1 MTQISKNIL
10 LVSGSGRNVGKTN
23 FLCEVIAQN
32 ANRNVVAVKITPHF
46 HEPTAGLVS
55 VAVSE
60 NYRIFQETDTT
71 SGKDSSLFLR
81 SGAAKVFYI
90 QTTDI
95 HLEEAFSITLKQVNP
110 DQPIVTESAA
120 LRRYISPGLYVFIQ
134 KEQEEV
140 KSSAL
145 EMKKLADV
153 IVYSDGEQYSL
164 NPKSILYNQTWKIND
179 IA

>member
-1 MTQISKNIL
+1 MTQIFKNIL

-23 FLCEVIAQN
+23 FIREVIAQN
-32 ANRNVVAVKITPHF
+32 ADQKLIAVKITPHF
-46 HEPTAGLVS
+46 HEPTQGLVPIAITGNFR
-55 VAVSE
+55 V
-60 NYRIFQETDTT
+60 YQETDLNAE
-71 SGKDSSLFLR
+71 KDSSLFLR
-81 SGAAKVFYI
+81 AGAAKVFYI
-90 QTTDI
+90 QTNDI
-95 HLEEAFSITLKQVNP
+95 DLEEAFSIILKQVKP

-120 LRRYISPGLYVFIQ
+120 LRKYISPGLYVFIQ

-145 EMKKLADV
+145 EMRKLADV

-164 NPKSILYNQTWKIND
+164 NPKSIFYNQTWKIND

>member
-23 FLCEVIAQN
+23 FLCEVIARN
-32 ANRNVVAVKITPHF
+32 ASQNVVAVKITPHF
-46 HEPTAGLVS
+46 HEPTTGLIS
-55 VAVSE
+55 VTTTE
-60 NYRIFQETDTT
+60 DYRIFQETDAT
-71 SGKDSSLFLR
+71 SCKDSSLFLR
-81 SGAAKVFYI
+81 SGAAKVFYV
-90 QTTDI
+90 QTTDVG
-95 HLEEAFSITLKQVNP
+95 LGKAFSIIQKQVNP

-134 KEQEEV
+134 KEQEEI
-140 KSSAL
+140 KPSAM

-164 NPKSILYNQTWKIND
+164 NPKSIFFNQTWEIND